1 MANGG
6 GGGRPIK
13 VLNVAEKPSVAKAVA
28 GILSSHQGLKIREGR
43 SRFNKIFEFNYT
55 ISGRPC
61 FMSFTSVT
69 GHLMELDFDERFK
82 KWHSCDPVQLYH
94 APIRKYVPE
103 VLLVSYK
110 YIPWIPFIRS
120 SHCDVLIMNLKTMVC
135 QHCAAFVTYYRIN
148 YKNVADN
155 QLLNG

>member
-1 MANGG
+1 M
-6 GGGRPIK
+6 
-13 VLNVAEKPSVAKAVA
+13 LNVAEKPSVAKAVA

-94 APIRKYVPE
+94 APVRKYVPE
-103 VLLVSYK
+103 VLLVS
-110 YIPWIPFIRS
+110 I
-120 SHCDVLIMNLKTMVC
+120 
-135 QHCAAFVTYYRIN
+135 
-148 YKNVADN
+148 
-155 QLLNG
+155 